1 MLVKRTIILI
11 LGVLLGLIFA
21 LAVLPAQAAGNP
33 VVEKVHG
40 NTRMTVPLSVF
51 NPDLEGDAEM
61 RRLHYQMKK
70 RADGTVTGRYDYE
83 LAVQG
88 NVSTASGDV
97 ICFKVDGN
105 RAWIGVTVD
114 ESSNPDQVGQYA
126 WWQVADNSGS
136 GAGQADRSTF
146 LGFGSLQATI
156 DYCEGPAPR
165 FIFDIDQG
173 NVSVN
178 D

>member
-1 MLVKRTIILI
+1 MIRKGYMLLAGT
-11 LGVLLGLIFA
+11 LLLLIFG
-21 LAVLPAQAAGNP
+21 LVVLPVNAAGNP
-33 VVEKVHG
+33 VVQKVQG

-51 NPDLEGDAEM
+51 NPDLEGEAEM
-61 RRLHYQMKK
+61 RRLHYQMQK
-70 RADGTVTGRYDYE
+70 RADGSVTGRYDYE
-83 LAVQG
+83 LAVRG

-97 ICFKVDGN
+97 ICFKAEGN
-105 RAWIGVTVD
+105 RAWIGVTVT
-114 ESSNPDQVGQYA
+114 ESSNPSQIGQYA

-136 GAGQADRSTF
+136 GQGQADRSTF
-146 LGFGSLQATI
+146 LGFGSLQATL
-156 DYCEGPAPR
+156 DYCEGPAPN